1 MPHSWEA
8 WAWTNG
14 AKNNSR
20 WWPSEET
27 RKTTSISRIMICWR
41 IIFSKS
47 TTQEHHT
54 ITGYLYGAWAK
65 TSHFQNKPQP
75 TKLVESRFLQ
85 LSSSHRLTKWCS
97 ELIKLNRTQITTVIS
112 YRTWTV
118 GLKCCLMQLRGHKIM
133 RIGLPNQQK
142 IKLTRVELLLD
153 SLMPL
158 IRPKRMFTMQEV
170 RSMSMDQVVRR
181 QFIKVLK
188 KVL

>member
-1 MPHSWEA
+1 
-8 WAWTNG
+8 
-14 AKNNSR
+14 
-20 WWPSEET
+20 
-27 RKTTSISRIMICWR
+27 
-41 IIFSKS
+41 
-47 TTQEHHT
+47 
-54 ITGYLYGAWAK
+54 
-65 TSHFQNKPQP
+65 
-75 TKLVESRFLQ
+75 
-85 LSSSHRLTKWCS
+85 
-97 ELIKLNRTQITTVIS
+97 
-112 YRTWTV
+112 
-118 GLKCCLMQLRGHKIM
+118 M